1 MGLTTTC
8 IGAYP
13 KPAYLALPDWFDD
26 LDKPDPTGGWLEAM
40 QALGSEAEATLKRAT
55 RDAVQDQVA
64 AGIDI
69 PTDGEVGR
77 ENYIHYHCRHLDQ
90 IDFKNLTEQPVRN
103 GNYIA
108 RLPTVRGPVRVAQK
122 FLAHD
127 WQRAQEHTDRP
138 VKITMPGPLTMAD
151 TLADDFYDDAA
162 ALGRDIALA
171 LNEEVRDLARAGCRH
186 IQIDE
191 PLFARYPSRALD
203 YGIENLERAF
213 YGCPVEVTRTVHVC
227 CGYPDKID
235 REDYPKAPLDSYDRL
250 AQAIDESSIMAVS
263 LEDAHRPNDLRLLEK
278 FSRTTVLL
286 GVVAIARS
294 RVESVEEIR
303 ERLLLALNHT
313 EPGRLMAAPDCG
325 LGILGRER
333 AMAKLTNL
341 CQAARSL
348 P

>member
-1 MGLTTTC
+1 MGLITTC

-13 KPAYLALPDWFDD
+13 KPDYLALPDWFDD
-26 LDKPDPTGGWLEAM
+26 LDKPDPTGGWLEAL
-40 QALGSEAEATLKRAT
+40 QALGSEAEATLNRAT
-55 RDAVQDQVA
+55 RDAVQDQVN

-90 IDFKNLTEQPVRN
+90 IDFENLTEQPVRK

-108 RLPTVRGPVRVAQK
+108 RLPTVRGPVRVARK
-122 FLAHD
+122 FLVHD
-127 WQRAQEHTDRP
+127 WQRAQGHTDRP

-151 TLADDFYDDAA
+151 TLADTHYHDPV

-171 LNEEVRDLARAGCRH
+171 LNEEVHDLARAGCRH

-191 PLFARYPSRALD
+191 PLFARYPNRALD
-203 YGIENLERAF
+203 YGIDNLERAF
-213 YGCPVEVTRTVHVC
+213 HGCPAEVTRTVHIC

-250 AQAIDESSIMAVS
+250 ATAIDESSIMAVS
-263 LEDAHRPNDLRLLEK
+263 LEDAHRPNDLSLLEK
-278 FSRTTVLL
+278 FRRTTVLL

-294 RVESVEEIR
+294 RVETVEEIR
-303 ERLLLALNHT
+303 ERLLLALEHI
-313 EPGRLMAAPDCG
+313 EPERLMAAPDCG
-325 LGILGRER
+325 LGILGRQR
-333 AMAKLTNL
+333 AIAKLGNL

>member
-64 AGIDI
+64 TGIDI

-122 FLAHD
+122 FLVHD
-127 WQRAQEHTDRP
+127 WRRAQEHTDRP

-171 LNEEVRDLARAGCRH
+171 LNEEVHDLARAGCRH

-213 YGCPVEVTRTVHVC
+213 YGCPAEVTRTVHVC
-227 CGYPDKID
+227 CGYPDRID

-263 LEDAHRPNDLRLLEK
+263 LEDAHRPNDLKLLEK

>member
-1 MGLTTTC
+1 M
-8 IGAYP
+8 
-13 KPAYLALPDWFDD
+13 
-26 LDKPDPTGGWLEAM
+26 
-40 QALGSEAEATLKRAT
+40 
-55 RDAVQDQVA
+55 
-64 AGIDI
+64 
-69 PTDGEVGR
+69 
-77 ENYIHYHCRHLDQ
+77 
-90 IDFKNLTEQPVRN
+90 
-103 GNYIA
+103 
-108 RLPTVRGPVRVAQK
+108 
-122 FLAHD
+122 
-127 WQRAQEHTDRP
+127 
-138 VKITMPGPLTMAD
+138 
-151 TLADDFYDDAA
+151 
-162 ALGRDIALA
+162 
-171 LNEEVRDLARAGCRH
+171 
-186 IQIDE
+186 
-191 PLFARYPSRALD
+191 
-203 YGIENLERAF
+203 
-213 YGCPVEVTRTVHVC
+213 TRTVHVC

-263 LEDAHRPNDLRLLEK
+263 LEDAHRPNDLKLLEK